1 MESNEDAT
9 HLKAA
14 ALLHNQNWHLAQ
26 TRNNIESVANKSILL
41 EHLIGWKHW
50 PKMLFWLPA
59 IRSLLLPVWG
69 RKYLQQRSPSSGKH
83 DLQFRLGWK
92 SWKQSAELI
101 AATQRPPTRN
111 QNAPNFLHLNY
122 WLVRTNCSLQII
134 AEDLFL
140 LATLV
145 YLTFLPFHKIFVP
158 EAISYVLPKYIHCT
172 VAHKSNCNMFT
183 NFLPPLVQSVMS
195 TIFFSSKSVSIYW
208 ILFSPPKCI
217 VH

>member
-1 MESNEDAT
+1 MD
-9 HLKAA
+9 
-14 ALLHNQNWHLAQ
+14 
-26 TRNNIESVANKSILL
+26 
-41 EHLIGWKHW
+41 
-50 PKMLFWLPA
+50 LFWLLA

-101 AATQRPPTRN
+101 AVTQRPPTRN

-122 WLVRTNCSLQII
+122 WLVSTNCCLQII

-145 YLTFLPFHKIFVP
+145 YLTFLPFHKMFVP
-158 EAISYVLPKYIHCT
+158 EGPW
-172 VAHKSNCNMFT
+172 KSNHNMLQIFCHLWDSLSRLQFLSLIQKRDFIFPSLIQHSLKIENLQHFPALHQPT
-183 NFLPPLVQSVMS
+183 DLPTVPSRVTQRFLPQS
-195 TIFFSSKSVSIYW
+195 
-208 ILFSPPKCI
+208 P
-217 VH
+217 